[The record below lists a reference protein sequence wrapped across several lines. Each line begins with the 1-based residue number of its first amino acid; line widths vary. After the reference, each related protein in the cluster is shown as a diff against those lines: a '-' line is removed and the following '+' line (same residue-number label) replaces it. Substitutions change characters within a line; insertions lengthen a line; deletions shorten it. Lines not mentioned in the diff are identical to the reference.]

1 MERIVWI
8 IGGLLIFVGMITS
21 FYSAVT
27 SNPEAFAIVFLLGGG
42 AIAYFFYRGEG
53 DWNPKSEAY
62 PPYKSILII
71 LGICLAISWV
81 IGSRPTSL
89 NDCPVSVS
97 RWC

>member
-1 MERIVWI
+1 MERIVWV

-42 AIAYFFYRGEG
+42 AIAYFFYQGTG
-53 DWNPKSEAY
+53 DWNPKSDGF
-62 PPYKSILII
+62 PPYKQILII
-71 LGICLAISWV
+71 LGICLLISWV
-81 IGSRPTSL
+81 IGSRPTTTT
-89 NDCPVSVS
+89 NCPASVG